1 MKYLFN
7 YSQKIFTSINRT
19 PHIYLFLD
27 YDGTLAPIVK
37 KPELANLPKES
48 KSILFKLM
56 KNPKFSI
63 AIISGRSIKQL
74 KQKVRIKDIALAGN
88 HGLEMELP
96 SGTSRRGVKSPT
108 LKYVHPLARK
118 IRPVTKNIKHKLD
131 IACKPIKGAFVE
143 DKGLTLSVHYRL
155 VKGAKIKKLKH
166 SVIATLTPYIESKK
180 VKITNGK
187 KVIEVRPPIK
197 WDKGS
202 LVDYLL
208 KRKKNKRRRI
218 LPIYLGD
225 DETDESAFKRL
236 KKKGITIFVGGKNTV
251 SNAEYYV
258 RDTKEV
264 FRFLRWLT
272 TNYELRTTN

>member
-19 PHIYLFLD
+19 PRIYLFLD
-27 YDGTLAPIVK
+27 YDGTLTPIVK
-37 KPELANLPKES
+37 KPELANLPPNV
-48 KSILFKLM
+48 KSILLKLT

-74 KQKVRIKDIALAGN
+74 KGKVKIKDIALAGN

-96 SGTSRRGVKSPT
+96 SGTAARRGVESPT

-131 IACKPIKGAFVE
+131 IACKPIKGTFIE

-197 WDKGS
+197 WGKGS

-258 RDTKEV
+258 GDTKEV
-264 FRFLRWLT
+264 FRFLSGLT
-272 TNYELRTTN
+272 TN

>member
-1 MKYLFN
+1 
-7 YSQKIFTSINRT
+7 
-19 PHIYLFLD
+19 
-27 YDGTLAPIVK
+27 
-37 KPELANLPKES
+37 
-48 KSILFKLM
+48 M

-74 KQKVRIKDIALAGN
+74 KQKIKIKGIALAGN
-88 HGLEMELP
+88 HGLEIENGK
-96 SGTSRRGVKSPT
+96 SGARHKFFKKNSRLAPLFSK
-108 LKYVHPLARK
+108 LKTACRK
-118 IRPVTKNIKHKLD
+118 IP
-131 IACKPIKGAFVE
+131 GAFIE
-143 DKGLTLSVHYRL
+143 DKGLTLSVHYRM

-166 SVIATLTPYIESKK
+166 SVITTLTPYIESKK

-251 SNAEYYV
+251 SNAEYYAT
-258 RDTKEV
+258 DTKEV
-264 FRFLRWLT
+264 FGFLEKLT
-272 TNYELRTTN
+272 DINPKH